1 MKEKVL
7 DSRTFEWPWMQGISE
22 EVFREKYM
30 LHGERDT
37 LELFRLA
44 AEEVSSVEDDSVRE
58 GVKDEFFA
66 AMAEGRLIPA
76 GRILANARPDSP
88 MKNYNNCFTIDI
100 EDDIHNIYDTLKED
114 AIISKMG
121 GGVGFDVSKLR
132 PKGDRLSGG
141 GEASG
146 VVSFLRIFD
155 QSAKTIM
162 TGGHRR
168 SAHIALLDISHPDI
182 EEFITVKQGD
192 NNGELSQFNISV
204 KVTDAFIEALDNGED
219 WKLTFGGKTYKAV
232 PARDLYDLLTSNAF
246 YNNEPGIFNADTVER
261 YNNGYWAFTMD
272 RVNPCGE
279 LVMPPYSLCCLSAVN
294 LTSFVQNPFTEDAAV
309 DWEGFEST
317 VRTGIR
323 FLDNVLDV
331 TDYPLEKIRSFSK
344 DWRRI
349 GLGLTGLGD
358 FFCMLRLRYGDED
371 SLGFAEEIGRR
382 LRDVSYGTSADLA
395 EEKGPFP
402 ACDGDKLLNAGFVK
416 TLPGEIC
423 GRISKHGLRN
433 IQLNTV
439 APTGTTSLTL
449 GQNCSSG
456 IEPIFS
462 LEYDR
467 RIRTGE
473 GDNTRTER
481 VFDYAWLLYR
491 NRTGKDGGTGS
502 ESAAETGTS
511 PPPFFVTAADVPPER
526 AIDMQ
531 AALQKYIDHSISKTL
546 NLRPGTTLE
555 EYKELYLYAYRKG
568 LKGFTTF
575 NPEGSMQGV
584 LEAKE
589 KERIVRRYAP
599 RRPKEL
605 PCDIHSFKGKNLDY
619 IILVGKLNGSL
630 YEIFVIDNPEMYLDL
645 KKYGQGRVVKGG
657 EGRYDLIVD
666 TGPVHIRVD
675 EFTRQFNSS
684 NASLARFISM
694 SLRHGTPLQFIVD
707 QLNKDTNFQDC
718 ERGIARVLKK
728 YIHDGERVITS
739 DNLCRECGEALVFK
753 EGCLSCS
760 HCGWSKCS

>member
-1 MKEKVL
+1 
-7 DSRTFEWPWMQGISE
+7 MQGVSE

-30 LHGERDT
+30 LHGERDV
-37 LELFRLA
+37 LELFRLV
-44 AEEVSSVEDDSVRE
+44 AEEVASVEAEAVRAD
-58 GVKDEFFA
+58 VKDRFFA

-76 GRILANARPDSP
+76 GRILANARPGSP

-132 PKGDRLSGG
+132 PKGDPLSGG

-192 NNGELSQFNISV
+192 NNGELTQFNISV
-204 KVTDAFIEALDNGED
+204 KVTDAFVEALENGAE
-219 WKLTFGGKTYKAV
+219 WELTFKGKSYKKI
-232 PARDLYDLLTSNAF
+232 PARELYELLASNAF

-279 LVMPPYSLCCLSAVN
+279 LVMPSYSLCCLSAVN
-294 LTSFVQNPFTEDAAV
+294 LPSFVRDPFTEDASV
-309 DWEGFEST
+309 DWEAFEST

-331 TDYPLEKIRSFSK
+331 TDYPLEKIRSFSRE
-344 DWRRI
+344 WRRI

-358 FFCMLRLRYGDED
+358 LFCMLRLRYGDPASIEA
-371 SLGFAEEIGRR
+371 AEEIGRR
-382 LRDVSYGTSADLA
+382 LRNISYETSAGLA
-395 EEKGPFP
+395 GEKGAFP
-402 ACDGDKLLNAGFVK
+402 GCDREKLLEAAFVK
-416 TLPGEIC
+416 TLPDEI
-423 GRISKHGLRN
+423 RKEIRKKGLRN

-439 APTGTTSLTL
+439 APTGTTSLTV

-473 GDNTRTER
+473 GDKTRTER
-481 VFDYAWLLYR
+481 VYDYAWLLYR
-491 NRTGKDGGTGS
+491 DRKANGSGKQSGET
-502 ESAAETGTS
+502 AA
-511 PPPFFVTAADVPPER
+511 PDFFITAADVPPR
-526 AIDMQ
+526 KAIDMQ

-546 NLRPGTTLE
+546 NLRPGTTIE
-555 EYKELYLYAYRKG
+555 EYKELYLYGYKKG

-575 NPEGSMQGV
+575 NPEGSMRGV

-589 KERIVRRYAP
+589 EKRIVRRYAP
-599 RRPKEL
+599 KRPKEL
-605 PCDIHSFKGKNLDY
+605 PCDIHSFKGKDLDY

-645 KKYGQGRVVKGG
+645 KKYNRGRVVKGG
-657 EGRYDLIVD
+657 KGRYDLIVD
-666 TGPVHIRVD
+666 TGPVHIQVD
-675 EFTRQFNSS
+675 DFTRQFNSP

-694 SLRHGTPLQFIVD
+694 ALRHGTPLQFVVD
-707 QLNKDTNFQDC
+707 QLNKDTNFLDC

-728 YIHDGERVITS
+728 YINDGERVITS
-739 DNLCRECGEALVFK
+739 DNMCQECGEGLVFK